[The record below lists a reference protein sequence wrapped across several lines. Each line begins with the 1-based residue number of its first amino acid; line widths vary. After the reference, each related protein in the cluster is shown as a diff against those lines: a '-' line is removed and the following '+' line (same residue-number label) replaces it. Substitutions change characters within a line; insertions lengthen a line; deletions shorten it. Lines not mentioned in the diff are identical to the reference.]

1 MSGTFVKSSVRRR
14 RLPGL
19 TTSKTKASRFLNKP
33 DQFPNSNVARASLR
47 ADHPAS
53 EGGPAGMT
61 ALEPVVTTKR
71 ANVGGSNR
79 RSFAAEWAVY
89 KTILEAGHALGWPF
103 ALPSKPF
110 GLVMIEAMAY
120 GKSVIA
126 LHCGSVPEVIE
137 NGTTGFVVNR
147 CLVVVRQGCILKAI
161 WARSTNELHLRLRG
175 APICSRLAEFGCTC
189 AHRSHSY

>member
-1 MSGTFVKSSVRRR
+1 
-14 RLPGL
+14 
-19 TTSKTKASRFLNKP
+19 
-33 DQFPNSNVARASLR
+33 
-47 ADHPAS
+47 
-53 EGGPAGMT
+53 MT

-71 ANVGGSNR
+71 ANVGSGSNR

-89 KTILEAGHALGWPF
+89 KTILEAGHALGWPI
-103 ALPSKPF
+103 ALPSEPF

-126 LHCGSVPEVIE
+126 FHCGSVPEVIE

-161 WARSTNELHLRLRG
+161 WARSTNDSTYAFGERQSALDLLSSGAHVLIDLILIELKRGGRLPPR
-175 APICSRLAEFGCTC
+175 
-189 AHRSHSY
+189 H